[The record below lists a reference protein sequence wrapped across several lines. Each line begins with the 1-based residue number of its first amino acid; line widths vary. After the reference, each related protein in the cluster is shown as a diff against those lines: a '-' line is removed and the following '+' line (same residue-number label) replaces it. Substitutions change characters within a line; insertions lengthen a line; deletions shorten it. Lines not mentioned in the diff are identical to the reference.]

1 MKPSTIKYYVSSA
14 IRSLFR
20 NRLMSF
26 ASIFTVASCIFIV
39 SIFYILAANMG
50 SVIED
55 VESQIG
61 IVAFVDD
68 DFPVL
73 DLPSLANEIYNL
85 PQVANIYF
93 ISQEEA
99 LTIMDDLF
107 GEGSAMLDW
116 VMIGGNPLRR
126 AFHIEL
132 TGLQHHDDVYDALVA
147 MQTRGIALVRSDT
160 NLVRTVRTVSDV
172 VQIVSLILI
181 GMLGVISIIIIINT
195 IRITVSARQTEINIM
210 KYVGATDW
218 FIRWPF
224 VIEGILIGLIGG
236 SIPALIT
243 RFGYNP
249 LFERISN
256 IAFLDFIEFLPG
268 EYIFAYLI
276 PFALTLG
283 TAIGLVG
290 SLISVRQHLRV

>member
-1 MKPSTIKYYVSSA
+1 MKPRTIKYYISSA

-26 ASIFTVASCIFIV
+26 ASIFTVASCILIV
-39 SIFYILAANMG
+39 SVFYILAANM
-50 SVIED
+50 SSIIESI
-55 VESQIG
+55 ENQIG

-73 DLPSLANEIYNL
+73 ELPGLAEEIYNL
-85 PQVANIYF
+85 PQVSDVHF
-93 ISQEEA
+93 ISQEDA
-99 LTIMDDLF
+99 LLIMGDIF
-107 GEGSAMLDW
+107 GEDSAMLDW
-116 VMIGGNPLRR
+116 IMIGGNPLRR
-126 AFHIEL
+126 AFHVEL

-147 MQTRGIALVRSDT
+147 MQPRGIALVTSDM
-160 NLVRTVRTVSDV
+160 NLVRTVQNISNI
-172 VQIVSLILI
+172 VQIVSLSLI
-181 GMLGVISIIIIINT
+181 AMLAIISIVIIINT

-236 SIPALIT
+236 AIPAAIA
-243 RFGYNP
+243 RFGYGP
-249 LFERISN
+249 AFTRISN
-256 IAFLDFIEFLPG
+256 IPFLDFIELLPG

-276 PFALTLG
+276 PFALSLG

-290 SLISVRQHLRV
+290 SLISVRQHLKV